1 MWMSCGEPGPAPA
14 LLPSATERLRLEEE
28 VATITARMQ
37 GDAARLQQA
46 QAQLGSSVVPPPAL
60 ALAPALALPSHDTTK
75 NGLIFVSV
83 ACFRD
88 PECQWTLHN
97 LFQTAAD
104 PHRIRVG
111 VVWQVRP
118 PAAPFSRESTPC
130 WLMMRESHTVLAT
143 TPSHSPRTP
152 PRWTRWRTQSS

>member
-1 MWMSCGEPGPAPA
+1 MPTHGVRSAITMWMSCGEPGPAPA

-111 VVWQVRP
+111 VVWQVRQILP
-118 PAAPFSRESTPC
+118 LPISSYRFKF
-130 WLMMRESHTVLAT
+130 
-143 TPSHSPRTP
+143 
-152 PRWTRWRTQSS
+152 QSNLVWDSIKSISNFCFQF